1 MNQKTIKIPQGQ
13 IKVLFENNGQ
23 SFEITDKILW
33 TALCDNMFKG
43 TEEEAKPIGKPDFD
57 DENPDYI
64 RSSQE
69 EI

>member
-1 MNQKTIKIPQGQ
+1 MSQKTVKIPQGQ
-13 IKVLFENNGQ
+13 IKILFENNGQ
-23 SFEITDKILW
+23 SFEITDKVLW

-43 TEEEAKPIGKPDFD
+43 IEEETPKEQDKFD